1 MTLRDCHVC
10 YIKYDPIQQYLVIP
24 INPKIER
31 KKRNINENNISM
43 NVSKYVFVLCV
54 RLGTIYLTF
63 YCKLFAESVLKYTYI
78 LNFFENMKRY
88 RKK

>member
-24 INPKIER
+24 INPKKKR
-31 KKRNINENNISM
+31 KKECNINENNISM

-54 RLGTIYLTF
+54 HLGTIYLTF
-63 YCKLFAESVLKYTYI
+63 KCKIFTESVLKYTYI
-78 LNFFENMKRY
+78 LNFFL
-88 RKK
+88 KK